1 MEFPISRTNLQR
13 YRECKAVAADIKE
26 RVSEEIK
33 VICKNVE
40 ATILNTYD
48 NYYIYRVPSHVKYG
62 SSGLSFTQQANIIKE
77 LMNSITNL
85 FIDCKIII
93 DPLESYILIDWS

>member
-26 RVSEEIK
+26 RVSEEVK

-40 ATILNTYD
+40 TTILNTYD

-62 SSGLSFTQQANIIKE
+62 SSGLSFTQQANII
-77 LMNSITNL
+77 TNL